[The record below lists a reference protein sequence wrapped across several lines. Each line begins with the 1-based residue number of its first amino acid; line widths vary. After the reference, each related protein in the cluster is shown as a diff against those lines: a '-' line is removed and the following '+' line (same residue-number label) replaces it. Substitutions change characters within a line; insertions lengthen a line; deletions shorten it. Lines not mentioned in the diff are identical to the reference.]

1 MSESDAG
8 TMHYIRQF
16 FQLLFYPFW
25 LLFTSP
31 QQLIATPRRLLGLS
45 LAARVA
51 VLTAIFLVLA
61 TLMVFYQALKQEE
74 AWSRYV
80 SILSVLAVLSLV
92 IPVVTYQTLK
102 LWLEGE
108 TSEFQDI
115 DRAWQAGLAELQRN
129 GIEISHL
136 PLFMVIGSP
145 GEFTER
151 ALFDAAKLSLTVRQF
166 PEGDSALHWYATADA
181 LYLVASKVG
190 CLSKLATDGERAVES
205 DRKRRVSP
213 DADVPRESQPV
224 AAEDIRMTIGSVD
237 IRETMASTAVAPPP
251 PSGARFRGTME
262 FNSVDDSR
270 LAPGSVQ
277 AGVVVREPV
286 HLSHEDWQVQPRR
299 LRYLCRLI
307 RRARQPFC
315 PINGVVTLLSYSVI
329 QRGDDDASEVRKT
342 VREDLN
348 TVSGAFRL
356 RYPVIA
362 VVTGM
367 ENEEGF
373 CELLRRVGPER
384 AKRQRFGKGFIV
396 WDDATSEQLGALCIH
411 ACGAFESF
419 IYEMFKERGALTSED
434 KAPGNRKLY
443 TLLCRIRRNFQ
454 NRLDDILAHGF
465 ADDPEQ
471 NGQGLSSLFGGCY
484 FVATGDS
491 GGSQGFARGVL
502 RDRLTDVEERDGP
515 LYEDLEWAPSIL
527 REDAWYRRLAYA
539 GFVLDAVLLAAAVAA
554 WFYR

>member
-1 MSESDAG
+1 MSASDAG
-8 TMHYIRQF
+8 TMQYIRQF
-16 FQLLFYPFW
+16 FQLLFHPIW

-51 VLTAIFLVLA
+51 VLMAIFLVLA
-61 TLMVFYQALKQEE
+61 TFIVFYQALKQEE

-80 SILSVLAVLSLV
+80 SILSMLVVLSLV

-115 DRAWQAGLAELQRN
+115 DRAWQAGLGELERN
-129 GIEISHL
+129 AIEISHL
-136 PLFMVIGSP
+136 PLFLLVGSP

-151 ALFDAAKLSLTVRQF
+151 ALFEAAKLSLTVKQF

-190 CLSKLATDGERAVES
+190 CLSKVATDGERAVES
-205 DRKRRVSP
+205 DRKHRVLP
-213 DADVPRESQPV
+213 DADVAHQPQAV

-237 IRETMASTAVAPPP
+237 IRETMASAAVAPAPP
-251 PSGARFRGTME
+251 PGGRYRGTME
-262 FNSVDDSR
+262 FNAVDDSR
-270 LAPGSVQ
+270 LAPGSAQ
-277 AGVVVREPV
+277 TGVVREPV
-286 HLSHEDWQVQPRR
+286 HLSHEDWQAQPRR

-315 PINGVVTLLSYSVI
+315 PINGVVALLPYAVI
-329 QRGDDDASEVRKT
+329 QRGDDDASEVRKA

-348 TVSGAFRL
+348 TISGAFRL
-356 RYPVIA
+356 RYPVVALVI
-362 VVTGM
+362 GM

-373 CELLRRVGPER
+373 RELVRRVGPER
-384 AKRQRFGKGFIV
+384 AKRQRFGKGFVV

-419 IYEMFKERGALTSED
+419 IYEMFKERGALTGED

-454 NRLDDILAHGF
+454 NRLDDILAQGF
-465 ADDPEQ
+465 TREAEQ
-471 NGQGLSSLFGGCY
+471 NGQGAGPLFGGCY
-484 FVATGDS
+484 FVATGDAAD
-491 GGSQGFARGVL
+491 GQGFARGVL
-502 RDRLTDVEERDGP
+502 RDRLTDPEERDGP
-515 LYEDLEWAPSIL
+515 LYEDLEWAPSIV
-527 REDAWYRRLAYA
+527 REDSWYRRLAYA
-539 GFVLDAVLLAAAVAA
+539 GFILDAVLLAAAAAA